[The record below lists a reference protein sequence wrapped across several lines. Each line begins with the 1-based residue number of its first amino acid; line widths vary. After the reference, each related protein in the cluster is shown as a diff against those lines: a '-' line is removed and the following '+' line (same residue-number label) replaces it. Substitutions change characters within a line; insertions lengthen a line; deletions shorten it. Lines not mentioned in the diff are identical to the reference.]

1 MSRRASVVLLL
12 SLATPL
18 VSLGPGGTLREP
30 APEIPEVALEATEED
45 PVRLAVAERL
55 TSRGAAFG
63 SEELESLSAAIVA
76 EAEAFGFA
84 PSLVTAVIEVES
96 GFDPF
101 AVSRVGAMG
110 LMQVLPSTGQAL
122 AAELGIDWHGSRTLF
137 DPVANV
143 RIGIAYLAKMRDRF
157 EHLPTALA
165 AYNYGPSAI
174 VRRVRAGAPVPKG
187 YSRRVLSAK
196 AEAPLLPVT
205 SS

>member
-12 SLATPL
+12 SLAT
-18 VSLGPGGTLREP
+18 SLSSFSPGLSLREP
-30 APEIPEVALEATEED
+30 VQAIPEPVVLANDED
-45 PVRLAVAERL
+45 PLQLAVAARL
-55 TSRGAAFG
+55 TSRGTALG
-63 SEELESLSAAIVA
+63 KDEVERVSAAIVA
-76 EAEAFGFA
+76 EAEAFGLA

-110 LMQVLPSTGQAL
+110 LMQVIPSTGQAL
-122 AAELGIDWHGSRTLF
+122 AEELGIDWRGPRTLF

-143 RIGIAYLAKMRDRF
+143 RLGVAYLAKMRERF
-157 EHLPTALA
+157 GHLPTALA

-174 VRRVRAGAPVPKG
+174 VRRVRAGSPVPKG